1 MSGKADLG
9 DDPAPGD
16 GPARDERPA
25 QSGRAAPDEAPA
37 LDGVIHHPTRLTLVA
52 FLSAC
57 DEAEF
62 AAVRDGC
69 RVSDSVL
76 SKNASALEAAGY
88 LRVRKGHVGKRPR
101 TWLSLTPMRPTSAGP
116 APRGTPGSGG
126 RRPRRGGLRRR
137 VAPPRTAVD
146 CGSLD
151 GFASP
156 DRVMAE

>member
-1 MSGKADLG
+1 MSGEADPG
-9 DDPAPGD
+9 DSPAPGD

-88 LRVRKGHVGKRPR
+88 VHVRKGHVGKRPR
-101 TWLSLTPMRPTSAGP
+101 TWLSLTPTGRQALARHLAALQDLVDAARGAAGSVG
-116 APRGTPGSGG
+116 A
-126 RRPRRGGLRRR
+126 
-137 VAPPRTAVD
+137 
-146 CGSLD
+146 
-151 GFASP
+151 
-156 DRVMAE
+156 

>member
-1 MSGKADLG
+1 MSGEADRG

-25 QSGRAAPDEAPA
+25 QSGSAAPDEAPALDGAPAPDEAPA

-88 LRVRKGHVGKRPR
+88 LHVRKGHVGKRPR
-101 TWLSLTPMRPTSAGP
+101 TWLSLTPAGRQ
-116 APRGTPGSGG
+116 ALARHLAALQDLVDAARGAAGSVG
-126 RRPRRGGLRRR
+126 
-137 VAPPRTAVD
+137 A
-146 CGSLD
+146 
-151 GFASP
+151 
-156 DRVMAE
+156 

>member
-1 MSGKADLG
+1 MSGEADRG

-25 QSGRAAPDEAPA
+25 QSGSAAPDEAPALDGAPAPDEAPA

-101 TWLSLTPMRPTSAGP
+101 TWLSLTPAGRQ
-116 APRGTPGSGG
+116 ALARHLAALQDLVDAARGAAGSVG
-126 RRPRRGGLRRR
+126 
-137 VAPPRTAVD
+137 A
-146 CGSLD
+146 
-151 GFASP
+151 
-156 DRVMAE
+156 

>member
-1 MSGKADLG
+1 MSGEAGLG
-9 DDPAPGD
+9 DS
-16 GPARDERPA
+16 PARDKRPT

-88 LRVRKGHVGKRPR
+88 LHVRKGHVGKRPR
-101 TWLSLTPMRPTSAGP
+101 TWLSLTPAGRQ
-116 APRGTPGSGG
+116 ALARHLAALQDLVDAARGAAGSVG
-126 RRPRRGGLRRR
+126 
-137 VAPPRTAVD
+137 A
-146 CGSLD
+146 
-151 GFASP
+151 
-156 DRVMAE
+156 

>member
-1 MSGKADLG
+1 MSGEADRG

-25 QSGRAAPDEAPA
+25 QSGSAAPDEAPA

-101 TWLSLTPMRPTSAGP
+101 TWLSLTPAGRQ
-116 APRGTPGSGG
+116 ALARHLAALQDLVDAARGAAGSVG
-126 RRPRRGGLRRR
+126 
-137 VAPPRTAVD
+137 A
-146 CGSLD
+146 
-151 GFASP
+151 
-156 DRVMAE
+156 

>member
-16 GPARDERPA
+16 GPARDESPA
-25 QSGRAAPDEAPA
+25 QSGRAAPDEPPA

-88 LRVRKGHVGKRPR
+88 LHVRKGHVGKRPR
-101 TWLSLTPMRPTSAGP
+101 TWLSLTPAGRQ
-116 APRGTPGSGG
+116 ALARHLAALQDLVDAARGAAGSVG
-126 RRPRRGGLRRR
+126 
-137 VAPPRTAVD
+137 A
-146 CGSLD
+146 
-151 GFASP
+151 
-156 DRVMAE
+156 

>member
-101 TWLSLTPMRPTSAGP
+101 TWLSLTPAGRQ
-116 APRGTPGSGG
+116 ALARHLAALQDLVDAARGAAGSVG
-126 RRPRRGGLRRR
+126 
-137 VAPPRTAVD
+137 A
-146 CGSLD
+146 
-151 GFASP
+151 
-156 DRVMAE
+156 

>member
-9 DDPAPGD
+9 DSPAPDD

-69 RVSDSVL
+69 QVSDSAL

-88 LRVRKGHVGKRPR
+88 LNVRKGHVGKRPR
-101 TWLSLTPMRPTSAGP
+101 TWLSLTPTGRQALARHLAALQDLVDAARSA
-116 APRGTPGSGG
+116 AGSVG
-126 RRPRRGGLRRR
+126 
-137 VAPPRTAVD
+137 A
-146 CGSLD
+146 
-151 GFASP
+151 
-156 DRVMAE
+156 

>member
-1 MSGKADLG
+1 MSGEADPG
-9 DDPAPGD
+9 DSPAPGD

-88 LRVRKGHVGKRPR
+88 LHVRKGHVGKRPR
-101 TWLSLTPMRPTSAGP
+101 TWLSLTPAGRQ
-116 APRGTPGSGG
+116 ALDRHLAALQDLVDVARGAAGSVG
-126 RRPRRGGLRRR
+126 
-137 VAPPRTAVD
+137 A
-146 CGSLD
+146 
-151 GFASP
+151 
-156 DRVMAE
+156 

>member
-1 MSGKADLG
+1 MSEEADRG

-16 GPARDERPA
+16 APARDERPA
-25 QSGRAAPDEAPA
+25 QSGSAAPDEAPA

-101 TWLSLTPMRPTSAGP
+101 TWLSLTPAGRQ
-116 APRGTPGSGG
+116 ALARHLAALQDLVDAARGAAGSVG
-126 RRPRRGGLRRR
+126 
-137 VAPPRTAVD
+137 A
-146 CGSLD
+146 
-151 GFASP
+151 
-156 DRVMAE
+156 

>member
-1 MSGKADLG
+1 MSGEADLG
-9 DDPAPGD
+9 DSPAPGD

-88 LRVRKGHVGKRPR
+88 LHVRKGHVGTRPR
-101 TWLSLTPMRPTSAGP
+101 TWLSLTPAGRQ
-116 APRGTPGSGG
+116 ALTRHLAALQDLVDAARG
-126 RRPRRGGLRRR
+126 
-137 VAPPRTAVD
+137 A
-146 CGSLD
+146 
-151 GFASP
+151 ASS
-156 DRVMAE
+156 VGA

>member
-9 DDPAPGD
+9 DSPAPGD
-16 GPARDERPA
+16 GPASDERPA

-37 LDGVIHHPTRLTLVA
+37 LDTVIHHPTRLTLVA

-76 SKNASALEAAGY
+76 SKNASALETAGY
-88 LRVRKGHVGKRPR
+88 LNVRKGHVGKRPR
-101 TWLSLTPMRPTSAGP
+101 TWLSLTPTGRQALARHLAALQDLVDAARSA
-116 APRGTPGSGG
+116 AGSVG
-126 RRPRRGGLRRR
+126 
-137 VAPPRTAVD
+137 A
-146 CGSLD
+146 
-151 GFASP
+151 
-156 DRVMAE
+156 

>member
-1 MSGKADLG
+1 M
-9 DDPAPGD
+9 
-16 GPARDERPA
+16 
-25 QSGRAAPDEAPA
+25 
-37 LDGVIHHPTRLTLVA
+37 DGVIHHPTRLTLVA

-101 TWLSLTPMRPTSAGP
+101 TWLSLTPAGRQ
-116 APRGTPGSGG
+116 ALTRHLAALQDLVDAARG
-126 RRPRRGGLRRR
+126 
-137 VAPPRTAVD
+137 A
-146 CGSLD
+146 
-151 GFASP
+151 ASS
-156 DRVMAE
+156 VGA

>member
-1 MSGKADLG
+1 MSEEADRG

-16 GPARDERPA
+16 DPARDERPA
-25 QSGRAAPDEAPA
+25 QSGSAAPDEAPA

-101 TWLSLTPMRPTSAGP
+101 TWLSLTPAGRQ
-116 APRGTPGSGG
+116 ALARHLAALQDLVDAARGAAGSVG
-126 RRPRRGGLRRR
+126 
-137 VAPPRTAVD
+137 A
-146 CGSLD
+146 
-151 GFASP
+151 
-156 DRVMAE
+156 

>member
-1 MSGKADLG
+1 MSGEADRG

-16 GPARDERPA
+16 DPARDERPA
-25 QSGRAAPDEAPA
+25 QSGSAAPDEAPA

-101 TWLSLTPMRPTSAGP
+101 TWLSLTPAGRQ
-116 APRGTPGSGG
+116 ALARHLAALQDLVDAARGAAGSVG
-126 RRPRRGGLRRR
+126 
-137 VAPPRTAVD
+137 A
-146 CGSLD
+146 
-151 GFASP
+151 
-156 DRVMAE
+156 